1 MDDLLHLVLEATGE
15 TLYMIL
21 VSTFFTILFGLP
33 LALILYTTGQSGL
46 NPKPKLYAVLDVIV
60 NITRSFP
67 FIILMIVLLPLSKLI
82 VGTKIGT
89 SASIVPLT
97 VGAIPFL
104 ARLFEQEFLNVDR
117 GIIEAS
123 KSMGASNFNILTR
136 VLIPESLPQLVL
148 AITNLMITLIGYSA
162 MAGTIGGGG
171 LGALAKRYG
180 YDRFNTEVL
189 LWAVVVI
196 IILVEIVQISGTKI
210 SNKLNKK
217 KHLGVV
223 KMKKKIL
230 LVVLALALVLTS
242 CAKKESKKED
252 GQKVNTDNKKVVIG
266 VSPAPHKEIAEK
278 AKEILA
284 KEGIDLEIKEFDDY
298 VTPNTSLQEKDI
310 DLNFYQHI
318 PYLDNFN
325 KERGTKL
332 VSLGAVHLEPMGIYS
347 KKYKSLDEL
356 KDGDEVI
363 IPNDATNGARALKIL
378 EDNKVI
384 KLKENAGL
392 EATEKDIAENPKN
405 LKFTAVEA
413 ATIPRAYEDAAIAV
427 INSNFALEAKL
438 SPKKDAIAIEKSE
451 GNPFANIIAARE
463 EDKDNETYKKVLQA
477 FQSDEVRKYIEE
489 KFDGEIIPAK

>member
-1 MDDLLHLVLEATGE
+1 
-15 TLYMIL
+15 
-21 VSTFFTILFGLP
+21 
-33 LALILYTTGQSGL
+33 
-46 NPKPKLYAVLDVIV
+46 
-60 NITRSFP
+60 
-67 FIILMIVLLPLSKLI
+67 
-82 VGTKIGT
+82 
-89 SASIVPLT
+89 
-97 VGAIPFL
+97 
-104 ARLFEQEFLNVDR
+104 
-117 GIIEAS
+117 
-123 KSMGASNFNILTR
+123 
-136 VLIPESLPQLVL
+136 
-148 AITNLMITLIGYSA
+148 
-162 MAGTIGGGG
+162 
-171 LGALAKRYG
+171 
-180 YDRFNTEVL
+180 
-189 LWAVVVI
+189 
-196 IILVEIVQISGTKI
+196 
-210 SNKLNKK
+210 
-217 KHLGVV
+217 
-223 KMKKKIL
+223 MKKKIL

-242 CAKKESKKED
+242 CAKKEGKKED
-252 GQKVNTDNKKVVIG
+252 GQSTTNTENKKVVIG

-284 KEGIDLEIKEFDDY
+284 KEGIELEIKEFDDY

-325 KERGTKL
+325 KERGTKI

-463 EDKDNETYKKVLQA
+463 EDKDNETYKKVLEA

>member
-1 MDDLLHLVLEATGE
+1 
-15 TLYMIL
+15 
-21 VSTFFTILFGLP
+21 
-33 LALILYTTGQSGL
+33 
-46 NPKPKLYAVLDVIV
+46 
-60 NITRSFP
+60 
-67 FIILMIVLLPLSKLI
+67 
-82 VGTKIGT
+82 
-89 SASIVPLT
+89 
-97 VGAIPFL
+97 
-104 ARLFEQEFLNVDR
+104 
-117 GIIEAS
+117 
-123 KSMGASNFNILTR
+123 
-136 VLIPESLPQLVL
+136 
-148 AITNLMITLIGYSA
+148 
-162 MAGTIGGGG
+162 
-171 LGALAKRYG
+171 
-180 YDRFNTEVL
+180 
-189 LWAVVVI
+189 
-196 IILVEIVQISGTKI
+196 
-210 SNKLNKK
+210 
-217 KHLGVV
+217 
-223 KMKKKIL
+223 MKKKIL

-252 GQKVNTDNKKVVIG
+252 GQTTNTDNKKVVIG

-284 KEGIDLEIKEFDDY
+284 KDGIELEIKEFDDY

-310 DLNFYQHI
+310 DLNFFQHI

-325 KERGTKL
+325 KERGTKI
-332 VSLGAVHLEPMGIYS
+332 VSLGGVHLEPMGIYS

-378 EDNKVI
+378 EENNVI

-413 ATIPRAYEDAAIAV
+413 ATIPRAYEDSAIAV

-477 FQSDEVRKYIEE
+477 FQSDEVKKCIEE

>member
-1 MDDLLHLVLEATGE
+1 
-15 TLYMIL
+15 
-21 VSTFFTILFGLP
+21 
-33 LALILYTTGQSGL
+33 
-46 NPKPKLYAVLDVIV
+46 
-60 NITRSFP
+60 
-67 FIILMIVLLPLSKLI
+67 
-82 VGTKIGT
+82 
-89 SASIVPLT
+89 
-97 VGAIPFL
+97 
-104 ARLFEQEFLNVDR
+104 
-117 GIIEAS
+117 
-123 KSMGASNFNILTR
+123 
-136 VLIPESLPQLVL
+136 
-148 AITNLMITLIGYSA
+148 
-162 MAGTIGGGG
+162 
-171 LGALAKRYG
+171 
-180 YDRFNTEVL
+180 
-189 LWAVVVI
+189 
-196 IILVEIVQISGTKI
+196 
-210 SNKLNKK
+210 
-217 KHLGVV
+217 
-223 KMKKKIL
+223 MKKKIL

-242 CAKKESKKED
+242 CAKKEGKKED
-252 GQKVNTDNKKVVIG
+252 GQSTTSTENKKVVIG

-284 KEGIDLEIKEFDDY
+284 KEGIELEIKEFDDY

-325 KERGTKL
+325 KERGTKI

-363 IPNDATNGARALKIL
+363 IPNDATNGARALKLL

-463 EDKDNETYKKVLQA
+463 EDKDNETYKKVLEA

>member
-1 MDDLLHLVLEATGE
+1 
-15 TLYMIL
+15 
-21 VSTFFTILFGLP
+21 
-33 LALILYTTGQSGL
+33 
-46 NPKPKLYAVLDVIV
+46 
-60 NITRSFP
+60 
-67 FIILMIVLLPLSKLI
+67 
-82 VGTKIGT
+82 
-89 SASIVPLT
+89 
-97 VGAIPFL
+97 
-104 ARLFEQEFLNVDR
+104 
-117 GIIEAS
+117 
-123 KSMGASNFNILTR
+123 
-136 VLIPESLPQLVL
+136 
-148 AITNLMITLIGYSA
+148 
-162 MAGTIGGGG
+162 
-171 LGALAKRYG
+171 
-180 YDRFNTEVL
+180 
-189 LWAVVVI
+189 
-196 IILVEIVQISGTKI
+196 
-210 SNKLNKK
+210 
-217 KHLGVV
+217 
-223 KMKKKIL
+223 MKKKIL

-242 CAKKESKKED
+242 CAKKEGKKED
-252 GQKVNTDNKKVVIG
+252 GQSTTNTENKKVVIG

-284 KEGIDLEIKEFDDY
+284 KEGIELEIKEFDDY

-325 KERGTKL
+325 KERGTKI

-363 IPNDATNGARALKIL
+363 IPNDATNGARALKLL

-463 EDKDNETYKKVLQA
+463 EDKDNETYKKVLEA

>member
-1 MDDLLHLVLEATGE
+1 
-15 TLYMIL
+15 
-21 VSTFFTILFGLP
+21 
-33 LALILYTTGQSGL
+33 
-46 NPKPKLYAVLDVIV
+46 
-60 NITRSFP
+60 
-67 FIILMIVLLPLSKLI
+67 
-82 VGTKIGT
+82 
-89 SASIVPLT
+89 
-97 VGAIPFL
+97 
-104 ARLFEQEFLNVDR
+104 
-117 GIIEAS
+117 
-123 KSMGASNFNILTR
+123 
-136 VLIPESLPQLVL
+136 
-148 AITNLMITLIGYSA
+148 
-162 MAGTIGGGG
+162 
-171 LGALAKRYG
+171 
-180 YDRFNTEVL
+180 
-189 LWAVVVI
+189 
-196 IILVEIVQISGTKI
+196 
-210 SNKLNKK
+210 
-217 KHLGVV
+217 
-223 KMKKKIL
+223 MKKKIL

-252 GQKVNTDNKKVVIG
+252 GKSTTNTENKKVVIG

-284 KEGIDLEIKEFDDY
+284 KEGIELEIKEFDDY

-325 KERGTKL
+325 KERGTKI
-332 VSLGAVHLEPMGIYS
+332 VSLGAIHLEPMGIYS

-363 IPNDATNGARALKIL
+363 IPNDATNGARALKLL

-463 EDKDNETYKKVLQA
+463 SDKDNETYKKVLEA
-477 FQSDEVRKYIEE
+477 FQSDEVKKYIEE
-489 KFDGEIIPAK
+489 KFEGEIIPAK

>member
-1 MDDLLHLVLEATGE
+1 
-15 TLYMIL
+15 
-21 VSTFFTILFGLP
+21 
-33 LALILYTTGQSGL
+33 
-46 NPKPKLYAVLDVIV
+46 
-60 NITRSFP
+60 
-67 FIILMIVLLPLSKLI
+67 
-82 VGTKIGT
+82 
-89 SASIVPLT
+89 
-97 VGAIPFL
+97 
-104 ARLFEQEFLNVDR
+104 
-117 GIIEAS
+117 
-123 KSMGASNFNILTR
+123 
-136 VLIPESLPQLVL
+136 
-148 AITNLMITLIGYSA
+148 
-162 MAGTIGGGG
+162 
-171 LGALAKRYG
+171 
-180 YDRFNTEVL
+180 
-189 LWAVVVI
+189 
-196 IILVEIVQISGTKI
+196 
-210 SNKLNKK
+210 
-217 KHLGVV
+217 
-223 KMKKKIL
+223 MKKKIL

-252 GQKVNTDNKKVVIG
+252 VQTTNTDNKKVVIG
-266 VSPAPHKEIAEK
+266 VSPAPHKEISEK

-284 KEGIDLEIKEFDDY
+284 KEGIELEIKEFDDY

-363 IPNDATNGARALKIL
+363 IPNDATNGARALKLL
-378 EDNKVI
+378 EENNVI
-384 KLKENAGL
+384 KLKADAGL

-405 LKFTAVEA
+405 LKFTPVEA

-463 EDKDNETYKKVLQA
+463 EDKDNETYKKVLEA

>member
-1 MDDLLHLVLEATGE
+1 
-15 TLYMIL
+15 
-21 VSTFFTILFGLP
+21 
-33 LALILYTTGQSGL
+33 
-46 NPKPKLYAVLDVIV
+46 
-60 NITRSFP
+60 
-67 FIILMIVLLPLSKLI
+67 
-82 VGTKIGT
+82 
-89 SASIVPLT
+89 
-97 VGAIPFL
+97 
-104 ARLFEQEFLNVDR
+104 
-117 GIIEAS
+117 
-123 KSMGASNFNILTR
+123 
-136 VLIPESLPQLVL
+136 
-148 AITNLMITLIGYSA
+148 
-162 MAGTIGGGG
+162 
-171 LGALAKRYG
+171 
-180 YDRFNTEVL
+180 
-189 LWAVVVI
+189 
-196 IILVEIVQISGTKI
+196 
-210 SNKLNKK
+210 
-217 KHLGVV
+217 
-223 KMKKKIL
+223 MKKKIL

-242 CAKKESKKED
+242 CAKKEGKKED
-252 GQKVNTDNKKVVIG
+252 GQSTTNTENKKVVIG

-284 KEGIDLEIKEFDDY
+284 KEGIELEIKEFDDY

-363 IPNDATNGARALKIL
+363 IPNDATNGARALKLL

-477 FQSDEVRKYIEE
+477 FESDEVRKYIEE

>member
-1 MDDLLHLVLEATGE
+1 
-15 TLYMIL
+15 
-21 VSTFFTILFGLP
+21 
-33 LALILYTTGQSGL
+33 
-46 NPKPKLYAVLDVIV
+46 
-60 NITRSFP
+60 
-67 FIILMIVLLPLSKLI
+67 
-82 VGTKIGT
+82 
-89 SASIVPLT
+89 
-97 VGAIPFL
+97 
-104 ARLFEQEFLNVDR
+104 
-117 GIIEAS
+117 
-123 KSMGASNFNILTR
+123 
-136 VLIPESLPQLVL
+136 
-148 AITNLMITLIGYSA
+148 
-162 MAGTIGGGG
+162 
-171 LGALAKRYG
+171 
-180 YDRFNTEVL
+180 
-189 LWAVVVI
+189 
-196 IILVEIVQISGTKI
+196 
-210 SNKLNKK
+210 
-217 KHLGVV
+217 
-223 KMKKKIL
+223 MKKKIL

-242 CAKKESKKED
+242 CAKKEGKKED
-252 GQKVNTDNKKVVIG
+252 GQSTTSAENKKVVIG

-284 KEGIDLEIKEFDDY
+284 KEGIELEIKEFDDY

-325 KERGTKL
+325 KERGTKI

-363 IPNDATNGARALKIL
+363 IPNDATNGARALKLL

>member
-1 MDDLLHLVLEATGE
+1 
-15 TLYMIL
+15 
-21 VSTFFTILFGLP
+21 
-33 LALILYTTGQSGL
+33 
-46 NPKPKLYAVLDVIV
+46 
-60 NITRSFP
+60 
-67 FIILMIVLLPLSKLI
+67 
-82 VGTKIGT
+82 
-89 SASIVPLT
+89 
-97 VGAIPFL
+97 
-104 ARLFEQEFLNVDR
+104 
-117 GIIEAS
+117 
-123 KSMGASNFNILTR
+123 
-136 VLIPESLPQLVL
+136 
-148 AITNLMITLIGYSA
+148 
-162 MAGTIGGGG
+162 
-171 LGALAKRYG
+171 
-180 YDRFNTEVL
+180 
-189 LWAVVVI
+189 
-196 IILVEIVQISGTKI
+196 
-210 SNKLNKK
+210 
-217 KHLGVV
+217 
-223 KMKKKIL
+223 MKKKIL

-252 GQKVNTDNKKVVIG
+252 GQSTKQESQTTENKKVVIG

-284 KEGIDLEIKEFDDY
+284 KDGIELEIKEFDDY

-363 IPNDATNGARALKIL
+363 IPNDATNGARALKLL

-463 EDKDNETYKKVLQA
+463 EDKDNETYKKVLEA

>member
-1 MDDLLHLVLEATGE
+1 
-15 TLYMIL
+15 
-21 VSTFFTILFGLP
+21 
-33 LALILYTTGQSGL
+33 
-46 NPKPKLYAVLDVIV
+46 
-60 NITRSFP
+60 
-67 FIILMIVLLPLSKLI
+67 
-82 VGTKIGT
+82 
-89 SASIVPLT
+89 
-97 VGAIPFL
+97 
-104 ARLFEQEFLNVDR
+104 
-117 GIIEAS
+117 
-123 KSMGASNFNILTR
+123 
-136 VLIPESLPQLVL
+136 
-148 AITNLMITLIGYSA
+148 
-162 MAGTIGGGG
+162 
-171 LGALAKRYG
+171 
-180 YDRFNTEVL
+180 
-189 LWAVVVI
+189 
-196 IILVEIVQISGTKI
+196 
-210 SNKLNKK
+210 
-217 KHLGVV
+217 
-223 KMKKKIL
+223 MKKKIL

-252 GQKVNTDNKKVVIG
+252 GQKASTDSKKVVIG

-310 DLNFYQHI
+310 DLNFYQHV

-405 LKFTAVEA
+405 LKFTAM
-413 ATIPRAYEDAAIAV
+413 DAPSIAQVYKDAGAAV
-427 INSNFALEAKL
+427 INSNFAIGQGLDPTKDSIFLEPTDSPYANLVAIRKEDADKEKFKKFLKVLNSEEAK
-438 SPKKDAIAIEKSE
+438 K
-451 GNPFANIIAARE
+451 F
-463 EDKDNETYKKVLQA
+463 
-477 FQSDEVRKYIEE
+477 IEE
-489 KFDGEIIPAK
+489 KFKGAVIPAFEK

>member
-1 MDDLLHLVLEATGE
+1 
-15 TLYMIL
+15 
-21 VSTFFTILFGLP
+21 
-33 LALILYTTGQSGL
+33 
-46 NPKPKLYAVLDVIV
+46 
-60 NITRSFP
+60 
-67 FIILMIVLLPLSKLI
+67 
-82 VGTKIGT
+82 
-89 SASIVPLT
+89 
-97 VGAIPFL
+97 
-104 ARLFEQEFLNVDR
+104 
-117 GIIEAS
+117 
-123 KSMGASNFNILTR
+123 
-136 VLIPESLPQLVL
+136 
-148 AITNLMITLIGYSA
+148 
-162 MAGTIGGGG
+162 
-171 LGALAKRYG
+171 
-180 YDRFNTEVL
+180 
-189 LWAVVVI
+189 
-196 IILVEIVQISGTKI
+196 
-210 SNKLNKK
+210 
-217 KHLGVV
+217 
-223 KMKKKIL
+223 MKKKIL

-242 CAKKESKKED
+242 CAKKEGKKED
-252 GQKVNTDNKKVVIG
+252 GQKTSAENKKVVIG

-310 DLNFYQHI
+310 DLNFYQHV
-318 PYLDNFN
+318 PYLENFN

-451 GNPFANIIAARE
+451 GNPFANIIVARE

-477 FQSDEVRKYIEE
+477 FESDEVRKYIEE